1 MKFKKIILVLTEGSD
16 QQIVSQAVQLG
27 KKFKSKLFVL
37 FIIEPQ
43 KISRLASL
51 THQKAETFHREIEE
65 EGWQLLYRVEDEAI
79 EKGVWTSL
87 HLENGTLT
95 NIVKKYVEAYEIN
108 IVIMKRKDETKKV
121 FVSSLI
127 PVIGL

>member
-1 MKFKKIILVLTEGSD
+1 MKFKKVILFLTENTD
-16 QQIVSQAVQLG
+16 QEIVDQAVQLC
-27 KKFKSKLFVL
+27 KKFKSNLFVL
-37 FIIEPQ
+37 FVIEPQ

-51 THQKAETFHREIEE
+51 THRKVENFHQKIEE
-65 EGWQLLYRVEDEAI
+65 EGWQLLYYVEDEAV

-87 HLENGTLT
+87 HLENGQIT
-95 NIVKKYVEAYEIN
+95 NILKKYVKAYDID

-121 FVSSLI
+121 FVSSLV